1 MLPGIFL
8 ILQDPDQYL
17 YHVQQASLLLCCSL
31 LCMTFVAIIDDSSTL
46 AITLAIA
53 SAGFSLWV
61 IVPVVAMARIAFSN
75 PGTPIDTSSLSI
87 KRVMAFFAVMLT
99 VMAMFMFTAF
109 ADTIFWGHFTVC
121 KMRLAAR
128 YLIFT
133 FCYVFAVEPHLY
145 FWHLA
150 SRQIIGSQRL

>member
-109 ADTIFWGHFTVC
+109 ADTFFGDISQSVKCVLPLAISFLLSAMFLQCSRTYIFGTL
-121 KMRLAAR
+121 LADK
-128 YLIFT
+128 
-133 FCYVFAVEPHLY
+133 
-145 FWHLA
+145 
-150 SRQIIGSQRL
+150 

>member
-87 KRVMAFFAVMLT
+87 KRVKAFFADDDSHGHVY
-99 VMAMFMFTAF
+99 VHSVCGHV
-109 ADTIFWGHFTVC
+109 FWGHFTVG

>member
-75 PGTPIDTSSLSI
+75 PGTPIDTVHS
-87 KRVMAFFAVMLT
+87 VCGHV
-99 VMAMFMFTAF
+99 
-109 ADTIFWGHFTVC
+109 FWGHFTVG